1 MNERERTYLLD
12 AMGISQ
18 FVPRFQLPAAAPA
31 VLCAGWAAEKVDTAE
46 PVLRS
51 ASDVPSFNA
60 PSSSVQSSNVQSFR
74 VQPPSA
80 EGALRLM
87 DALDLASRVATTAG
101 HHPIDTG
108 TNVALQSLMATPP
121 SPQRAQQMAET
132 PLPVRGEATL
142 AAMGRPAPIAFQ
154 LRVWTLPSGVLWIDS
169 HEPQAALPQAGLLAN
184 ILRAF
189 NPLWTLPQ
197 ADLLQWPLP
206 HLPKAAQSAD
216 AAHEMVQ
223 AFIESRLESLRA
235 SGTASSVGLI
245 VSGQMAMRW
254 VAPQSVPQE
263 ALSPDAPLPQLLPAT
278 STLFGCTL
286 LCLPS
291 LTQLLKTPA
300 LKAMLWSALAP
311 YWR

>member
-31 VLCAGWAAEKVDTAE
+31 VLCSGWAAEKVDTAE

-51 ASDVPSFNA
+51 ASDAPSFNA
-60 PSSSVQSSNVQSFR
+60 PSSNVQSFR

-108 TNVALQSLMATPP
+108 ANVALQSLMATPP
-121 SPQRAQQMAET
+121 SPQRAQQMAEM

-254 VAPQSVPQE
+254 VLAKPLLPDE
-263 ALSPDAPLPQLLPAT
+263 ALPQVLPAADGP
-278 STLFGCTL
+278 FGCGV
-286 LCLPS
+286 LCLAS
-291 LTQLLKTPA
+291 LTQMLKTPS
-300 LKAMLWSALAP
+300 LKATLWPALAP
-311 YWR
+311 FWR